1 MKKKSRKP
9 AGIPGRSKN
18 KSNDCGMS
26 SVPETP
32 SVRLSPANN
41 SLVYIACLVL
51 LIVISYANALDV
63 PFQWDEDL
71 HIANEPIIRDLH
83 YFVSPSEAR
92 GFENYNFFISRYIP
106 HLTFALDYKIHG
118 LSLPGYH
125 VVNIAIHIANSI
137 LVYLLVLSI
146 FKTPAMGTQLSAAA
160 YTGLIAFFPA
170 AIFAVHPLQT
180 AAVTYIM
187 QRYASLMAFF
197 YLLSVVAYIKFR
209 LISESKRPASGGAKS
224 RDFNVARG
232 REQSA
237 KALKESAENA
247 VPYAPCTVRYA
258 TYAVSLASAIL
269 AMKSKENAITLP
281 LVIMLCEFCFF
292 SRTAWDS
299 PGKGRSKE
307 PVAARFHYLIP
318 FLLTMAIIPLTIMNM
333 TNAAGKADKSL
344 IDPGSYMAG
353 FTWNYSPQ
361 EYFFTQF
368 RVIISYLRMFFF
380 PANLNLDYEYPVF
393 KSFFNLPVLA
403 SFLFLL
409 SVFGAGV
416 FLLLRS
422 RRSGVHSTP
431 RTAPAGLIGFGILWF
446 FITLSVESVITTP
459 RLIEPYRVYLPSA
472 GIMICF
478 AATGFLLK
486 EHFRSPKA
494 GKTMMLGLVLVLG
507 ILSVATHQQNERYK
521 DKIRMWEDTAKRF
534 PAYAKVHLM
543 LGRVYQ
549 DSNMPDKAIE
559 QNMIAIKLDPA
570 LSEAHNNLGV
580 IYVNAGRF
588 NEAVEQYLS
597 AINLQAGFALAHYN
611 LGALY
616 YKMGQRER
624 AREELTTFL
633 KMKPGDQQALELL
646 NSMAR

>member
-1 MKKKSRKP
+1 MKKKIRKP

-18 KSNDCGMS
+18 KPNDRGRP
-26 SVPETP
+26 SVPDAP
-32 SVRLSPANN
+32 SGRLSPANN
-41 SLVYIACLVL
+41 SLVHIVCLVF

-71 HIANEPIIRDLH
+71 HIVNEPIIRDLH

-125 VVNIAIHIANSI
+125 AVNIAIHIANSI
-137 LVYLLVLSI
+137 LVYLLVLLI
-146 FKTPAMGTQLSAAA
+146 FKTPAMDCQLSAAA

-180 AAVTYIM
+180 SAVTYIM

-197 YLLSVVAYIKFR
+197 YLLSVAMYLKFR
-209 LISESKRPASGGAKS
+209 LLTEGKRPASGEAK
-224 RDFNVARG
+224 G
-232 REQSA
+232 IGHT
-237 KALKESAENA
+237 
-247 VPYAPCTVRYA
+247 PYLFYVTSV
-258 TYAVSLASAIL
+258 VSAIL
-269 AMKSKENAITLP
+269 AMKTKENAITLP
-281 LVIMLCEFCFF
+281 LAIMLCEFCFF
-292 SRTAWDS
+292 GRTVCDS
-299 PGKGRSKE
+299 LGRGRGKE
-307 PVAARFHYLIP
+307 PLIVRFYYLIP
-318 FLLTMAIIPLTIMNM
+318 FFLTMAIIPLTIMDM
-333 TNAAGKADKSL
+333 TNAAGKANQSL

-353 FTWNYSPQ
+353 FTWDYSPR

-368 RVIISYLRMFFF
+368 RVIITYLRMLFF

-393 KSFFNLPVLA
+393 KSFFDLPVLA
-403 SFLFLL
+403 SFFFLL
-409 SVFGAGV
+409 SVLGTGF

-431 RTAPAGLIGFGILWF
+431 GTAPAGLIGFGILWF
-446 FITLSVESVITTP
+446 FITLSVESAITTP

-478 AATGFLLK
+478 AATGFLLR
-486 EHFRSPKA
+486 EHFRSPKID
-494 GKTMMLGLVLVLG
+494 KTMMLGLVLVLG

-521 DKIRMWEDTAKRF
+521 DRIRMWEDTAKRF

-588 NEAVEQYLS
+588 NEAVEEYLS
-597 AINLQAGFALAHYN
+597 AIKLQAGFALAHYN

-616 YKMGQRER
+616 YKMGQMEN
-624 AREELTTFL
+624 ARKELTTFL
-633 KMKPGDQQALELL
+633 KIKPGDQQAQELL
-646 NSMAR
+646 SSMPR